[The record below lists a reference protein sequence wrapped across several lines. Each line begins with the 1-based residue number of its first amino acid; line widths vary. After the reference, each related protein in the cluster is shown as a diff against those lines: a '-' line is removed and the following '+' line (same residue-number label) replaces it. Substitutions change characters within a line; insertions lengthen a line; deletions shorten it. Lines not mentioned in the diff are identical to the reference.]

1 MALAAMLVALTF
13 GTGGAGGGLAL
24 HPAWLAFPVSL
35 AMALGV
41 GALVGW
47 LNGTLVVRFE
57 INAFIVTLASYI
69 WGRGLVVALSGGR
82 SVYGLPDALR
92 GVAVTRLLGI
102 PMLAWVL
109 VATYA
114 VFALM
119 LAKTPFGRHLYMI
132 GGNPTASA
140 RAGIAVGRNVTL
152 AFVLSGLLA
161 GLAGWLLA
169 SRTAGATAN
178 LGIGML
184 FQAFAAVV
192 IGGVSLKGGQGR
204 LSGVFAGVLLLS
216 SIQTAINVMGHAAAL
231 HHDDPGHA
239 GPRRRPPRHRQERPP
254 PPLSL
259 KGAISRCTTH
269 AQRMHNPCI
278 RFHTTRRWQVMG
290 VLAVP
295 HPGIRPRRG
304 SGPTPGG
311 EKRPS
316 GGGRP
321 LPGSG
326 PGRDSSA
333 GALLPERGGG
343 CNAIRTRPAPDPH
356 PASARAEGAARPRVA
371 EKRPPR
377 GRAAAPGLGA
387 REGQLSRRAS
397 FRSPVEGA
405 TLSGHVT
412 PAIPHRPWLGAGR
425 DAAAGALLSEVSCR
439 TISAGASGHGLDR
452 GGRR

>member
-1 MALAAMLVALTF
+1 MTLADSMPGPGSEPRQERHKALLALLLDNLVWIILLFALACFAIFIPKFFQIGILLNIIEQSTFVGIIAVGLSLTLIAGQMDLSIESVMALAAMTVALTF

-24 HPAWLAFPVSL
+24 QPPWLAFPVSL

-41 GALVGW
+41 GALIGW

-109 VATYA
+109 VAVYA
-114 VFALM
+114 AFALM

-132 GGNPTASA
+132 GGNAIASA
-140 RAGIAVGRNVTL
+140 RAGIPVARNVTL
-152 AFVLSGLLA
+152 AFVLSGTLA

-216 SIQTAINVMGHAAAL
+216 SIQTAINVMGMPPHYTMMIQGTLVLAAVLLDTAKNGL
-231 HHDDPGHA
+231 
-239 GPRRRPPRHRQERPP
+239 RRRY
-254 PPLSL
+254 L
-259 KGAISRCTTH
+259 
-269 AQRMHNPCI
+269 
-278 RFHTTRRWQVMG
+278 
-290 VLAVP
+290 
-295 HPGIRPRRG
+295 
-304 SGPTPGG
+304 
-311 EKRPS
+311 
-316 GGGRP
+316 
-321 LPGSG
+321 
-326 PGRDSSA
+326 
-333 GALLPERGGG
+333 
-343 CNAIRTRPAPDPH
+343 
-356 PASARAEGAARPRVA
+356 
-371 EKRPPR
+371 
-377 GRAAAPGLGA
+377 
-387 REGQLSRRAS
+387 
-397 FRSPVEGA
+397 
-405 TLSGHVT
+405 
-412 PAIPHRPWLGAGR
+412 
-425 DAAAGALLSEVSCR
+425 
-439 TISAGASGHGLDR
+439 
-452 GGRR
+452 